1 MKFWCLQS
9 SQKVNQIL
17 DRFLPY
23 EAIMKLGQKSVKN
36 LVGFLGA
43 LETPKFHSEINWPLA
58 QNQPKS
64 QILFHKKSSTH
75 DIFKMTFKGS
85 KMQISK
91 ACSLTRASERI
102 KHDGSL
108 LAKNVVKDPKSDEKC
123 QKSPHHHIFYI
134 NVLLSMEFST
144 RIYIIQSCASC
155 A

>member
-1 MKFWCLQS
+1 MQ
-9 SQKVNQIL
+9 
-17 DRFLPY
+17 
-23 EAIMKLGQKSVKN
+23 
-36 LVGFLGA
+36 
-43 LETPKFHSEINWPLA
+43 
-58 QNQPKS
+58 
-64 QILFHKKSSTH
+64 

-134 NVLLSMEFST
+134 NVILSIEFPT
-144 RIYIIQSCASC
+144 EIYFAEISKSSVMDIWL
-155 A
+155 

>member
-1 MKFWCLQS
+1 MSVNLRMKFWCLQIS
-9 SQKVNQIL
+9 KKANQ
-17 DRFLPY
+17 P
-23 EAIMKLGQKSVKN
+23 MKLGQKSVKY

-43 LETPKFHSEINWPLA
+43 LKTPKFHSEINWPLA
-58 QNQPKS
+58 QNQPKF
-64 QILFHKKSSTH
+64 QILFYKKSSTQ

-134 NVLLSMEFST
+134 NVLLLMEFST
-144 RIYIIQSCASC
+144 RIYSRVLCIIVKKI
-155 A
+155 